1 MERREKMKIKIT
13 ALGGLNERG
22 KNMYAVSVENEIYIL
37 DAGLKY
43 PDDKM
48 LGIDYI
54 IPNFD
59 YLRENRKKIK
69 GIFITHGHDE
79 QMGALSDI
87 LSEIPD
93 MPVYAT
99 EFTMNIIQNELKED
113 HVEATNLK
121 IIEPHKTIKFRK
133 ATVFPI
139 SLTHSIPG
147 TVGYVINTADGAI
160 VYTGNFVFD
169 QKMLG
174 PYKTDIGKLAY
185 VGKQGVLCLMSESI
199 YAEKEG
205 YTSPN
210 NRIYG
215 EVRDVLEQNDGRI
228 LFNIF
233 DSQFYRLQELLTEI
247 NKTNRNI
254 VILGKRLENTIND
267 AIKNH
272 YLDFDVKKMKGFR
285 SLNDERT
292 VVLISDER
300 EKPFSNI
307 TRIIK
312 GYDKFVTIKEEDTV
326 VFASP
331 VYEGMER
338 RATKIYDEI
347 AKIGSNLI
355 IFSTK
360 KYLSNHASSE
370 DLMMMINLMNP
381 KYYFPVIGEYRHQVE
396 NKKAALKVGM
406 NEENILL
413 RFNGQVTFFEN
424 GEVKETSEYIKTDEI
439 LVDGKNAKDV
449 NEVVV
454 KDREMLSENGIV
466 LVSTTI
472 EKASKKVLAGPEIIT
487 KGFIY
492 AKENV
497 DILKEAEKVSLAVIQ
512 ENITKNHV
520 DFTKIKTGIRDK
532 LGKFLFKETECKPM
546 ILVVISEV

>member
-1 MERREKMKIKIT
+1 MKIKIT

-22 KNMYAVSVENEIYIL
+22 KNMYVVDIENEIYIL

-59 YLRENRKKIK
+59 YLKENQKKIK

-87 LSEIPD
+87 LSEMPDIPI
-93 MPVYAT
+93 YAT
-99 EFTMNIIQNELKED
+99 EFTMNLLENELVED
-113 HVEATNLK
+113 KVKATNLK
-121 IIEPHKTIKFRK
+121 VIEPHKTIKFKK

-215 EVRDVLEQNDGRI
+215 QVRDVLDQSEGRI

-233 DSQFYRLQELLTEI
+233 DSQFYRLQELLSEI
-247 NKTNRNI
+247 NKTKRNI

-272 YLDFDVKKMKGFR
+272 YLDFNVKKMKGFR
-285 SLNDERT
+285 SLNDDNI

-307 TRIIK
+307 SRIIK

-338 RATKIYDEI
+338 RATKVYDDI
-347 AKIGSNLI
+347 AKMGANLI

-381 KYYFPVIGEYRHQVE
+381 KYYLPVIGEYRHQVE
-396 NKKAALKVGM
+396 NKKTALKVGM
-406 NEENILL
+406 KEENILL
-413 RFNGQVTFFEN
+413 RLN
-424 GEVKETSEYIKTDEI
+424 GEVTTFLNGSLVKTEQTIKVDDI
-439 LVDGKNAKDV
+439 LVDGKNTKDI
-449 NEVVV
+449 NEIVI

-466 LVSTTI
+466 IVSATI
-472 EKASKKVLAGPEIIT
+472 EKMTKKVLSGPEVIT

-497 DILKEAEKVSLAVIQ
+497 DLLKEAEKLSLSVIH
-512 ENITKNHV
+512 ENVTKNHV
-520 DFTKIKTGIRDK
+520 DFAKIKTGIRDK
-532 LGKFLFKETECKPM
+532 VGKYLFKETECKPM
-546 ILVVISEV
+546 ILIVMNEV

>member
-1 MERREKMKIKIT
+1 VERREKMKIKIT

-413 RFNGQVTFFEN
+413 RLNGQVTFFEN

>member
-1 MERREKMKIKIT
+1 MKIKIT

-22 KNMYAVSVENEIYIL
+22 KNMYAVSVEDEIFIL

-59 YLRENRKKIK
+59 YLKENKDKIK

-87 LSEIPD
+87 LSEMPD
-93 MPVYAT
+93 MPIYAT
-99 EFTMNIIQNELKED
+99 EFTMALIENELNED
-113 HVEATNLK
+113 HVKASSLH
-121 IIEPHKTIKFRK
+121 IIEPYHAIEFKR
-133 ATVFPI
+133 ASVFPV

-147 TVGYVINTADGAI
+147 NVGFVINTKDGAI

-185 VGKQGVLCLMSESI
+185 VGKKGVLCLMSESL
-199 YAEKEG
+199 YADKQG
-205 YTSPN
+205 YTSPH
-210 NRIYG
+210 NRIYSI
-215 EVRDVLEQNDGRI
+215 VRDVLIQNEGRI

-247 NKTNRNI
+247 NKTDRNI
-254 VILGKRLENTIND
+254 VILGKRLENAINK
-267 AIKNH
+267 AIKEK
-272 YLDFDVKKMKGFR
+272 YLDFDSSKIKG
-285 SLNDERT
+285 LKNVNDEGII
-292 VVLISDER
+292 VLISDER

-307 TRIIK
+307 SRIIK
-312 GYDKFVTIKEEDTV
+312 GYDKFIRISDTDTV

-331 VYEGMER
+331 VYEGMEA
-338 RATKIYDEI
+338 RATKIYDSV
-347 AKIGSNLI
+347 AKIGSNI
-355 IFSTK
+355 IIVPTN

-370 DLMMMINLMNP
+370 DLMMMINLMEP

-406 NEENILL
+406 KEENILL
-413 RFNGQVTFFEN
+413 RLNGQVTFFKN
-424 GEVKETSEYIKTDEI
+424 GVLQETNEIVNTDEV
-439 LVDGKNAKDV
+439 LVDGKNSHDV
-449 NEVVV
+449 SEIVI
-454 KDREMLSENGIV
+454 KDREMLSDNGIV
-466 LVSTTI
+466 IVSATVDRIT
-472 EKASKKVLAGPEIIT
+472 KKTVAGPEIVT

-492 AKENV
+492 MKDNI
-497 DILKEAEKVSLAVIQ
+497 DILKEAEKISKEVIL
-512 ENITKNHV
+512 ENTNKNFV
-520 DFTKIKTGIRDK
+520 DFNKIKMGIRDK
-532 LGKFLFKETECKPM
+532 LGRYFYKETECKPM
-546 ILVVISEV
+546 ILIVINEI

>member
-1 MERREKMKIKIT
+1 MKIKIT

-22 KNMYAVSVENEIYIL
+22 KNMYVVEVDTEIYIL

-54 IPNFD
+54 IPNYD
-59 YLRENRKKIK
+59 YLKEHKKNIK

-93 MPVYAT
+93 IPVYGT
-99 EFTMNIIQNELKED
+99 SFTMDIIKKGLED
-113 HVEATNLK
+113 DNVKASNL
-121 IIEPHKTIKFRK
+121 IVIEPHKTIKFK
-133 ATVFPI
+133 KTTIFPI

-147 TVGYVINTADGAI
+147 TVGYVINTKDGAI

-174 PYKTDIGKLAY
+174 QYKTDIGKLAY
-185 VGKQGVLCLMSESI
+185 VGKQGVLCLMSESL
-199 YAEKEG
+199 YAEKAG

-210 NRIYG
+210 NRIYRV
-215 EVRDVLEQNDGRI
+215 VRDAIDQNDGRI

-247 NKTNRNI
+247 NKTDRNI
-254 VILGKRLENTIND
+254 VILGKRLENAINK
-267 AIKNH
+267 AITQN
-272 YLDFDVKKMKGFR
+272 YLDFDSKKIKGIKNV
-285 SLNDERT
+285 NDEGII
-292 VVLISDER
+292 VLISDER

-307 TRIIK
+307 SRIIK
-312 GYDKFVTIKEEDTV
+312 GYDKFVTIKDTDTV

-338 RATKIYDEI
+338 RATKVYDEV

-355 IFSTK
+355 IVPTK

-370 DLMMMINLMNP
+370 DLMMMINLMSP
-381 KYYFPVIGEYRHQVE
+381 KYYLPVIGEYRHQVE

-406 NEENILL
+406 EEENILL
-413 RFNGQVTFFEN
+413 RLNGQVTVFEN
-424 GEVKETSEYIKTDEI
+424 GSLVETNEIIKTDEV
-439 LVDGKNAKDV
+439 LVDGKNAHDV
-449 NEVVV
+449 SEVVV

-466 LVSTTI
+466 IVS
-472 EKASKKVLAGPEIIT
+472 ASISKQNKKILAGPEILT
-487 KGFIY
+487 KGFIF
-492 AKENV
+492 AKDNETL
-497 DILKEAEKVSLAVIQ
+497 ILEATKLAKDVIL
-512 ENITKNHV
+512 ENINKNFV
-520 DFTKIKTGIRDK
+520 DFNKIKMGIRDK
-532 LGKFLFKETECKPM
+532 LGKYLYKETECKPM
-546 ILVVISEV
+546 ILIIINEI

>member
-1 MERREKMKIKIT
+1 MKIKIT

-22 KNMYAVSVENEIYIL
+22 KNMYVVDIENEIYIL

-59 YLRENRKKIK
+59 YLKENQKKIK

-87 LSEIPD
+87 LSEMPDIPI
-93 MPVYAT
+93 YAT
-99 EFTMNIIQNELKED
+99 EFTMNLLENELVED
-113 HVEATNLK
+113 KVKATNLK
-121 IIEPHKTIKFRK
+121 VIEPHKTIKFKK

-215 EVRDVLEQNDGRI
+215 QVRDVLDQSEGRI

-233 DSQFYRLQELLTEI
+233 DSQFYRLQELLSEI
-247 NKTNRNI
+247 NKTKRNI

-272 YLDFDVKKMKGFR
+272 YLDFNVKKMKGFR
-285 SLNDERT
+285 SLNDDNI

-307 TRIIK
+307 SRIIK

-338 RATKIYDEI
+338 RATKVYDDI
-347 AKIGSNLI
+347 AKMGANLI

-381 KYYFPVIGEYRHQVE
+381 KYYLPVIGEYRHQVE

-406 NEENILL
+406 KEENILL
-413 RFNGQVTFFEN
+413 RLN
-424 GEVKETSEYIKTDEI
+424 GEVTTFLNGSLVKTEQTIKVDDI
-439 LVDGKNAKDV
+439 LVDGKNTKDI
-449 NEVVV
+449 NEIVI

-466 LVSTTI
+466 IVSATI
-472 EKASKKVLAGPEIIT
+472 EKMTKKVLSGPEVIT

-497 DILKEAEKVSLAVIQ
+497 DLLKEAEKLSLSVIH
-512 ENITKNHV
+512 ENVTKNHV
-520 DFTKIKTGIRDK
+520 DFAKIKTGIRDK
-532 LGKFLFKETECKPM
+532 VGKYLFKETECKPM
-546 ILVVISEV
+546 ILIVMNEV

>member
-1 MERREKMKIKIT
+1 MKIKIT

-22 KNMYAVSVENEIYIL
+22 KNMYVVDMGQEIFIL

-59 YLRENRKKIK
+59 YLKENKKKIK

-99 EFTMNIIQNELKED
+99 SFTMNIIQNELAED
-113 HVEATNLK
+113 KVKATNLK
-121 IIEPHKTIKFRK
+121 VIEPHKTIKFK
-133 ATVFPI
+133 NASVFPI

-147 TVGYVINTADGAI
+147 TVGYVINTPDGAI

-215 EVRDVLEQNDGRI
+215 EVRDVLEQNEGRI

-233 DSQFYRLQELLTEI
+233 DSQFYRLQELLSEI

-267 AIKNH
+267 AIKNG
-272 YLDFDVKKMKGFR
+272 YLDFNVKKMKGFR
-285 SLNDERT
+285 SLNDTKT

-307 TRIIK
+307 SRIIK
-312 GYDKFVTIKEEDTV
+312 GYDKFVTIKDDDTV

-347 AKIGSNLI
+347 AKRGTNLI
-355 IFSTK
+355 IFPTK

-370 DLMMMINLMNP
+370 DLMMMINLMEP

-406 NEENILL
+406 KEESILL
-413 RFNGQVTFFEN
+413 RLNGQVTTFLDGKLVET
-424 GEVKETSEYIKTDEI
+424 GETVKTDEI
-439 LVDGKNAKDV
+439 LVDGKNAQDV
-449 NEVVV
+449 SEVVI

-466 LVSTTI
+466 IVSATI
-472 EKASKKVLAGPEIIT
+472 EKITKKILSGPEIIT

-492 AKENV
+492 AKENEEL
-497 DILKEAEKVSLAVIQ
+497 LKEAEKLSLSVIH
-512 ENITKNHV
+512 ENITKNYV
-520 DFTKIKTGIRDK
+520 DFSKIKTGIRDK
-532 LGKFLFKETECKPM
+532 LGKYLFKETECKPM
-546 ILVVISEV
+546 ILIVINEV

>member
-1 MERREKMKIKIT
+1 MKIKIT

-413 RFNGQVTFFEN
+413 RLNGQVTFFEN

>member
-1 MERREKMKIKIT
+1 MRIKIT

-22 KNMYAVSVENEIYIL
+22 KNMYVVDIENEIYIL

-59 YLRENRKKIK
+59 YLKENKKKIK

-93 MPVYAT
+93 MPIYAT
-99 EFTMNIIQNELKED
+99 SFTMRLLENELAED
-113 HVEATNLK
+113 KVKATNLK
-121 IIEPHKTIKFRK
+121 IIEPHKMIKFKK
-133 ATVFPI
+133 ASVFPI

-215 EVRDVLEQNDGRI
+215 GVRDVLDQNEGRI

-233 DSQFYRLQELLTEI
+233 DSQFYRLQELLSEI

-272 YLDFDVKKMKGFR
+272 YLDFNVKKMKGFR
-285 SLNDERT
+285 SLNDNNT
-292 VVLISDER
+292 VILISDER

-307 TRIIK
+307 SRIIK

-326 VFASP
+326 VFVSP

-338 RATKIYDEI
+338 RATKIYDDI
-347 AKIGSNLI
+347 AKMGANLI
-355 IFSTK
+355 IFPTK

-370 DLMMMINLMNP
+370 DLMMMINLMEP

-406 NEENILL
+406 KEENILL
-413 RFNGQVTFFEN
+413 RLNGQVTLFEN
-424 GEVKETSEYIKTDEI
+424 GEIKETGEILKTDEV
-439 LVDGKNAKDV
+439 LVDGKNAQDI
-449 NEVVV
+449 NEVVI

-466 LVSTTI
+466 IVSTTMD
-472 EKASKKVLAGPEIIT
+472 KATKKILSGPEIIT

-497 DILKEAEKVSLAVIQ
+497 DLLKEAEKLSLSVIH
-512 ENITKNHV
+512 ENISKNYV
-520 DFTKIKTGIRDK
+520 DFSKIKMGIREK
-532 LGKFLFKETECKPM
+532 LGKYLFKETECKPM
-546 ILVVISEV
+546 ILIAINEV

>member
-1 MERREKMKIKIT
+1 MKIKIF

-22 KNMYAVSVENEIYIL
+22 KNMYVVEVEDEIYVM

-59 YLRENRKKIK
+59 YLKENIKRVK

-87 LSEIPD
+87 VSEIPNI
-93 MPVYAT
+93 PIYAT
-99 EFTMNIIQNELKED
+99 EFTMSLIQNELDED
-113 HVEATNLK
+113 SCKATNLHV
-121 IIEPHKTIKFRK
+121 IEPYKAIKFK
-133 ATVFPI
+133 YANVFPI

-147 TVGYVINTADGAI
+147 TVGFVINTKDGAI

-185 VGKQGVLCLMSESI
+185 VGKKGVLCLMSESL
-199 YAEKEG
+199 YAEKQG

-210 NRIYG
+210 NRIYSI
-215 EVRDVLEQNDGRI
+215 VREAISSNDGRI

-233 DSQFYRLQELLTEI
+233 DSQFYRLQEVLTEI
-247 NKTNRNI
+247 NKTDRNI
-254 VILGKRLENTIND
+254 VILGKRLEGAINK
-267 AIKNH
+267 AIKEK
-272 YLDFDVKKMKGFR
+272 YLDFDSRKIKG
-285 SLNDERT
+285 LKNVNDEGIII
-292 VVLISDER
+292 LISDER

-307 TRIIK
+307 NRIIK
-312 GYDKFVTIKEEDTV
+312 GYDKFIQIHDTDTV

-338 RATKIYDEI
+338 RATKVYDDV

-355 IFSTK
+355 IVPTK

-370 DLMMMINLMNP
+370 DLMMMINLMEP

-406 NEENILL
+406 NEDNILL
-413 RFNGQVTFFEN
+413 RLNGQVTVFNN
-424 GEVKETSEYIKTDEI
+424 GSLESSNEVIKTDEI
-439 LVDGKNAKDV
+439 LVDGKNSHDV
-449 NEVVV
+449 SEVVV
-454 KDREMLSENGIV
+454 KDREMLSDNGIV
-466 LVSTTI
+466 IVSATVDHITKKLVC
-472 EKASKKVLAGPEIIT
+472 GPEINN
-487 KGFIY
+487 KGFLY
-492 AKENV
+492 MKENIDV
-497 DILKEAEKVSLAVIQ
+497 ITEATKIAREVII
-512 ENITKNHV
+512 ENTNKNFV
-520 DFTKIKTGIRDK
+520 DFNKVKMGIRDK
-532 LGKFLFKETECKPM
+532 LGKYFYKETECKPM
-546 ILVVISEV
+546 ILVVISEI

>member
-1 MERREKMKIKIT
+1 MKIKIT

-59 YLRENRKKIK
+59 YLKENRKKIK

-99 EFTMNIIQNELKED
+99 EFTMNLIQNELNED
-113 HVEATNLK
+113 HVKATNLK
-121 IIEPHKTIKFRK
+121 IIEPHKTIKFRR

-147 TVGYVINTADGAI
+147 TVGYVINTLDGAI

-233 DSQFYRLQELLTEI
+233 DSQFYRLQELLSEI

-254 VILGKRLENTIND
+254 VILGKRLENTINN
-267 AIKNH
+267 AIKNN

-285 SLNDERT
+285 SLNDDNT

-347 AKIGSNLI
+347 AKRGSNLI

-413 RFNGQVTFFEN
+413 RLNGQVTLFEN
-424 GEVKETSEYIKTDEI
+424 GEVKETSEIIKTDEI

-492 AKENV
+492 AKENT
-497 DILKEAEKVSLAVIQ
+497 DILKEAEKLSLSVIQ
-512 ENITKNHV
+512 ENITKNYV

>member
-413 RFNGQVTFFEN
+413 RLNGQVTFFEN

-487 KGFIY
+487 KGFI
-492 AKENV
+492 
-497 DILKEAEKVSLAVIQ
+497 Q

-520 DFTKIKTGIRDK
+520 DFTKVKTGIRDK

>member
-1 MERREKMKIKIT
+1 MKIKIT

-22 KNMYAVSVENEIYIL
+22 KNMYVVEVENEIFVM

-54 IPNFD
+54 IPNYD
-59 YLRENRKKIK
+59 YLKENKKRIK

-87 LSEIPD
+87 LTEMPD
-93 MPVYAT
+93 LPIYGT
-99 EFTMNIIQNELKED
+99 RFTMDLIENELAED
-113 HVEATNLK
+113 NVKATALHV
-121 IIEPHKTIKFRK
+121 IEPHKTIKFK
-133 ATVFPI
+133 HVTVFPI

-147 TVGYVINTADGAI
+147 TVGYVINTKDGAI
-160 VYTGNFVFD
+160 FYTGNFVFD

-174 PYKTDIGKLAY
+174 QYKTDIGKLAY
-185 VGKQGVLCLMSESI
+185 VGKQGVLCLMSESL
-199 YAEKEG
+199 YAEKSG

-210 NRIYG
+210 NRIYS
-215 EVRDVLEQNDGRI
+215 VIRDTIEQNEGRI

-254 VILGKRLENTIND
+254 VILGKRLENAINK
-267 AIKNH
+267 AIKEQ
-272 YLDFDVKKMKGFR
+272 YLDFDIKKIKGLK
-285 SLNDERT
+285 SINDPSIII
-292 VVLISDER
+292 LISDER

-307 TRIIK
+307 SRIIK
-312 GYDKFVTIKEEDTV
+312 GYDKFVTINENDTV

-331 VYEGMER
+331 VYEGMEK
-338 RATKIYDEI
+338 RATKIYDDVS
-347 AKIGSNLI
+347 KIGSNLI
-355 IFSTK
+355 IVPTK

-406 NEENILL
+406 EEENILL
-413 RFNGQVTFFEN
+413 RLNGETTVFEN
-424 GEVKETSEYIKTDEI
+424 GNLVLTNESIKVDEV
-439 LVDGKNAKDV
+439 LVDGKNAHDV
-449 NEVVV
+449 SEVVV

-466 LVSTTI
+466 IVSATI
-472 EKASKKVLAGPEIIT
+472 DKKDKKIVSGPEVLT

-492 AKENV
+492 PKENMDVIKESEKLAKEVILENV
-497 DILKEAEKVSLAVIQ
+497 
-512 ENITKNHV
+512 NKNFV
-520 DFTKIKTGIRDK
+520 DFNKIKMGIRDK
-532 LGKFLFKETECKPM
+532 LGRYLYKVTECKPM
-546 ILVVISEV
+546 ILIIINEI

>member
-1 MERREKMKIKIT
+1 
-13 ALGGLNERG
+13 
-22 KNMYAVSVENEIYIL
+22 
-37 DAGLKY
+37 
-43 PDDKM
+43 
-48 LGIDYI
+48 
-54 IPNFD
+54 
-59 YLRENRKKIK
+59 
-69 GIFITHGHDE
+69 
-79 QMGALSDI
+79 
-87 LSEIPD
+87 
-93 MPVYAT
+93 
-99 EFTMNIIQNELKED
+99 
-113 HVEATNLK
+113 
-121 IIEPHKTIKFRK
+121 
-133 ATVFPI
+133 
-139 SLTHSIPG
+139 
-147 TVGYVINTADGAI
+147 
-160 VYTGNFVFD
+160 
-169 QKMLG
+169 
-174 PYKTDIGKLAY
+174 
-185 VGKQGVLCLMSESI
+185 
-199 YAEKEG
+199 
-205 YTSPN
+205 
-210 NRIYG
+210 
-215 EVRDVLEQNDGRI
+215 
-228 LFNIF
+228 
-233 DSQFYRLQELLTEI
+233 
-247 NKTNRNI
+247 
-254 VILGKRLENTIND
+254 
-267 AIKNH
+267 
-272 YLDFDVKKMKGFR
+272 MKGFR

-338 RATKIYDEI
+338 RATKIYADISNELLSSLI

-413 RFNGQVTFFEN
+413 RLNGQVTFFEN

>member
-1 MERREKMKIKIT
+1 MKIKIT

-22 KNMYAVSVENEIYIL
+22 KNMYVVEVEDEMYVL

-54 IPNFD
+54 IPNYD
-59 YLRENRKKIK
+59 YLKENKKKIK

-79 QMGALSDI
+79 QMGAISDI
-87 LSEIPD
+87 LSELPD
-93 MPVYAT
+93 IPVYGT
-99 EFTMNIIQNELKED
+99 SFTIDLLKKELEED
-113 HVEATNLK
+113 HVKAEKLMV
-121 IIEPHKTIKFRK
+121 IEPHKTIRFKRT
-133 ATVFPI
+133 TVFPI

-147 TVGYVINTADGAI
+147 TVGYVINTKDGAI

-174 PYKTDIGKLAY
+174 QYKTDIGKLAY
-185 VGKQGVLCLMSESI
+185 VGKQGVLCLMSESL
-199 YAEKEG
+199 YAEKAG

-210 NRIYG
+210 NRIYRV
-215 EVRDVLEQNDGRI
+215 VRDILDQNEGRI

-254 VILGKRLENTIND
+254 VILGKRLENAINK
-267 AIKNH
+267 AISQH
-272 YLDFDVKKMKGFR
+272 YLDFDVKKIKGIR
-285 SLNDERT
+285 NVNDEGIII
-292 VVLISDER
+292 LISDER

-307 TRIIK
+307 SRILK
-312 GYDKFVTIKEEDTV
+312 GYDKFVTIKDTDTV

-338 RATKIYDEI
+338 RATKVYDEV

-355 IFSTK
+355 IVSTK

-396 NKKAALKVGM
+396 NKKAALKVGLE
-406 NEENILL
+406 EENILL
-413 RFNGQVTFFEN
+413 RLNGQVTIFEDGN
-424 GEVKETSEYIKTDEI
+424 LVESNEVIKTDEV
-439 LVDGKNAKDV
+439 LVDGKNAHDV
-449 NEVVV
+449 SEVVV

-466 LVSTTI
+466 IVSASV
-472 EKASKKVLAGPEIIT
+472 EKATKKILAGPEIFT
-487 KGFIY
+487 RGFIF
-492 AKENV
+492 AKDNENL
-497 DILKEAEKVSLAVIQ
+497 ILEATKLAKDVIL
-512 ENITKNHV
+512 ENINKNFV
-520 DFTKIKTGIRDK
+520 DFNKIKMGIRDK
-532 LGKFLFKETECKPM
+532 VGKYLYKETECKPM
-546 ILVVISEV
+546 ILIIINEI

>member
-1 MERREKMKIKIT
+1 MKIKIT

-22 KNMYAVSVENEIYIL
+22 KNMYAVHVENEIYIL

-54 IPNFD
+54 LPNFD
-59 YLRENRKKIK
+59 YLKENRKKIK

-87 LSEIPD
+87 LFEIPD

-99 EFTMNIIQNELKED
+99 AFTMNIIQNELKED
-113 HVEATNLK
+113 HVEATNLTV
-121 IIEPHKTIKFRK
+121 IEPHKIIKFRK

-147 TVGYVINTADGAI
+147 TVGYVINTADGSI

-215 EVRDVLEQNDGRI
+215 EVRDVLEQSDGRI

-233 DSQFYRLQELLTEI
+233 DSQFYRLQELLSEI

-285 SLNDERT
+285 SLNDDRT

-355 IFSTK
+355 IFSNK

-413 RFNGQVTFFEN
+413 RLNGQVTFFEN
-424 GEVKETSEYIKTDEI
+424 GEIKETSEIIKTDEI
-439 LVDGKNAKDV
+439 LVDGKNTNDV

-497 DILKEAEKVSLAVIQ
+497 DILKEAEKLSLAVIQ